1 MKDLIKIT
9 EEEFGVILDLKY
21 FTQNNIMND
30 LIYDKGYNFLHIEAA
45 NKLRESI
52 KLAKEKGYKLKI
64 FDAYRPIKYQQYLY
78 DKFPGDYVSNPK
90 TGSIPHCRGVA
101 VDLTLVNSDGN
112 ELSMGTE
119 FDDFSN
125 KAHHGS
131 RDFSILEQKNR
142 SILLSIMLSSGW
154 DFYRN
159 EWWHYQLF
167 NAKSYHI
174 I

>member
-21 FTQNNIMND
+21 FTQNNITND

-78 DKFPGDYVSNPK
+78 DKFPGDYVSNRCGIHVIEQNGK
-90 TGSIPHCRGVA
+90 SLMMSIQKS
-101 VDLTLVNSDGN
+101 LT
-112 ELSMGTE
+112 
-119 FDDFSN
+119 
-125 KAHHGS
+125 
-131 RDFSILEQKNR
+131 
-142 SILLSIMLSSGW
+142 
-154 DFYRN
+154 
-159 EWWHYQLF
+159 
-167 NAKSYHI
+167 
-174 I
+174 